1 MGAICRLLNARY
13 LRLAVGCLEQAES
26 IFHFEDR
33 LHRSVDARD
42 VDPALG
48 ARFREIFHEHRALQV
63 HVDSRVD
70 CLLARLLQVLRV
82 AVRNHL
88 VDRCVIGYDEALE
101 TPFIRSEEHTSELQS
116 LMRISYAVSCMQKK
130 KQTTT

>member
-1 MGAICRLLNARY
+1 MIRRPPRSTRTDTLFPYTTLCRS
-13 LRLAVGCLEQAES
+13 QAEA
-26 IFHFEDR
+26 IFHVEDR

-42 VDPALG
+42 VDLALG
-48 ARFREIFHEHRALQV
+48 DRFREIFHEHRALQV

-88 VDRCVIGYDEALE
+88 VARSVLGYDEAL
-101 TPFIRSEEHTSELQS
+101 
-116 LMRISYAVSCMQKK
+116 
-130 KQTTT
+130 